1 MPVTHAALRHRCRA
15 GRTVLGIIALLTF
28 CVPALARAAEPE
40 PELSATEVNKK
51 LTNPISDI
59 WSMTF
64 QNNLSYLHLDSF
76 DTNRWQDTLNFQPVI
91 PIKLTSRLNLI
102 SRAVFN
108 VVNST
113 PEVSGSGRLKRTTG
127 FGDTIFARLIAPN
140 DPHVLVGVGPSFIF
154 PTASTDATGQGKWQS
169 GAAAV
174 LGYLA
179 DDWIAGVFPQ
189 QWWSTGGSGPRH
201 TRQLN
206 AQYFFNYFLADGWSV
221 GTSPNMLVEWEAES
235 GNRVKV
241 PVGLAVGKVAKIAGK
256 FPVRFQVQVQYM
268 PVHPDDGQRM
278 NFQLV
283 VSPVLPSLVREPI
296 FGGR

>member
-1 MPVTHAALRHRCRA
+1 MVHAVPRRRCRA
-15 GRTVLGIIALLTF
+15 SRKALVLVAVLTSGI
-28 CVPALARAAEPE
+28 PPLARAAEPDSE

-76 DTNRWQDTLNFQPVI
+76 GTNRWQNSLNFQPVI
-91 PIKLTSRLNLI
+91 PIKLTDRLNLI

-108 VVNST
+108 VVNAT

-127 FGDTIFARLIAPN
+127 FGDTILASLISPN
-140 DPHVLVGVGPSFIF
+140 EPNVLVGVGPSFVF

-174 LGYLA
+174 VGYLA

-189 QWWSTGGSGPRH
+189 QWWSTGGSGPRE

-221 GTSPNMLVEWEAES
+221 GTSPNLLVDWEAES
-235 GNRVKV
+235 GQRVTF
-241 PVGLAVGKVAKIAGK
+241 PIGLSVGKVAKIAGK

-268 PVHPDDGQRM
+268 PVRPEDGQRM
-278 NFQLV
+278 NFQLT
-283 VSPVLPSLVREPI
+283 VSPVLPSLVRDPI
-296 FGGR
+296 FGGK